1 MLRFLLGLLY
11 FFRFH
16 CSFICQE
23 LCWMRGLCIS
33 FTSSCFLFPVGGGG
47 RGAGVRG
54 WGGGEVWQL
63 EGLGGGGKN
72 FRTGGGY
79 FCWGVST
86 SLHAM
91 NKAKCLTWNSIRLK
105 FAKNTSMPDSVKNF
119 GYIKSYGL

>member
-47 RGAGVRG
+47 RGAGV
-54 WGGGEVWQL
+54 GGGSL
-63 EGLGGGGKN
+63 T
-72 FRTGGGY
+72 TGGAGE
-79 FCWGVST
+79 GS
-86 SLHAM
+86 
-91 NKAKCLTWNSIRLK
+91 KK
-105 FAKNTSMPDSVKNF
+105 F
-119 GYIKSYGL
+119 